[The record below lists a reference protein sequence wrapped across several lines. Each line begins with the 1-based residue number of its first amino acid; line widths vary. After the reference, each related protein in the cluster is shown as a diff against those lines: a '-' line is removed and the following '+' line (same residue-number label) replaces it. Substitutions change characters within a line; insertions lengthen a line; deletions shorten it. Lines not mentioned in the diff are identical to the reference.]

1 MVNNSSFH
9 DVTHEVTPMQVFS
22 RLHVCFNLYLLP
34 DICLKPKQVK
44 CLEALLL
51 GKDVISI
58 LPTGYGKS
66 FIFQI
71 LADFL
76 PQKHSRNIVLIISPL
91 TSIIDDQLKVLAERN
106 ICAAVL
112 PFSFMSTTTD
122 LFSSGDADKKGE
134 EKSNNSLLRNISDDI
149 KKGNMKLLYGHPEAF
164 FSEEGRLLLKS
175 KVFQENVVACAVDE
189 AHCVEMW

>member
-1 MVNNSSFH
+1 MDNCSSNI
-9 DVTHEVTPMQVFS
+9 VTPLKVFS
-22 RLHVCFNLYLLP
+22 RLHICFNLYLLP

-51 GKDVISI
+51 GKDVISV

-66 FIFQI
+66 IIFQI
-71 LADFL
+71 LPDFL
-76 PQKHSRNIVLIISPL
+76 PRKVSQNIVLIISPL
-91 TSIIDDQLKVLAERN
+91 TSIIDDQLKVLLERN

-112 PFSFMSTTTD
+112 PYNHLSTITD
-122 LFSSGDADKKGE
+122 LFSFDCNDN
-134 EKSNNSLLRNISDDI
+134 EKNEKNSNTFSDDI
-149 KKGNMKLLYGHPEAF
+149 KKGYVKLLYGHPEAF

-189 AHCVEMW
+189 AHCVETW